1 MKAKRIPPASINF
14 FSGILKRALPII
26 GLRIN
31 EEIPKAP
38 IRIPIS
44 TLVDPDLER

>member
-1 MKAKRIPPASINF
+1 MVPVTIKI
-14 FSGILKRALPII
+14 FSGIFKRLLPTK

-31 EEIPKAP
+31 EEIPKIP

-44 TLVDPDLER
+44 ASEEPDLER